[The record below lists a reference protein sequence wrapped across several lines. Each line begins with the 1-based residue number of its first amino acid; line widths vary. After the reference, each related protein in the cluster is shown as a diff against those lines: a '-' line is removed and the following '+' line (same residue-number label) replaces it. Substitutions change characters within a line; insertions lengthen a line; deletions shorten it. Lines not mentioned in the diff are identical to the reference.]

1 MASQK
6 FLLASMALAVTLL
19 GTAGQANAG
28 AIHDAALF
36 TGNTLSANDDYYT
49 GLVNIGFNINFFGNN
64 YSSLYANNN
73 GNVTFNA
80 PLGTYT
86 PFNIISTG
94 VPMLAPFFADVDTRG
109 AGSGLMQYGQAT
121 LGSHSAFGVN
131 WINVGYYG
139 SHTDKL
145 NSFQLILIDRSDI
158 AAGDFDFEFN
168 YDQIQWET
176 GDASSGSGG
185 LGGASARAG
194 WSNGTSTAYEIAG
207 SAVNGAFLDTNA
219 GSGLIHNSL
228 NSNTLGQYVFQVR
241 NGAVVDPNPNH
252 VPEPAT
258 LLLLGGGLLGMGAS
272 RKFVKKA

>member
-6 FLLASMALAVTLL
+6 FVLAMTLAATLF
-19 GTAGQANAG
+19 GATGQANAG

-109 AGSGLMQYGQAT
+109 SGSGLMQYGQAT
-121 LGSHSAFGVN
+121 LGGHNAFGVN

-139 SHTDKL
+139 AHTDKL
-145 NSFQLILIDRSDI
+145 NSFQLVMIDRSDI
-158 AAGDFDFEFN
+158 ASGDFDFEFN

-185 LGGASARAG
+185 LGGSSARAG
-194 WSNGTSTAYEIAG
+194 WSNGTNTAYEIAG
-207 SAVNGAFLDTNA
+207 SAVNGAFLDANA

-241 NGAVVDPNPNH
+241 NGAVVDPNH